1 MMRWRAYMCLAAVVA
16 APISGCSSSSADNAN
31 TITAVFADAM
41 PIVAGNYVR
50 FSGVQVGEVD
60 AVNLVDGKAQVVIKL
75 KDRIPLHRD
84 ATASITANNLLGE
97 KYVEIDNGDTGAPL
111 MQEPYVI
118 PLAQTRTRVDVAD
131 VVNSVDDPTGKALGL
146 MLTSL
151 GEGVDGHGKEAAAAI
166 ERLAPSMQQVQGL
179 SKVLNEHNQLLNN
192 LIDHLQPVAGALE
205 GNQGAELDRL
215 VDTTTTTLAAVA
227 RQREATAQTLRELPG
242 TLVQARERLAQLAG
256 VADPATDTLRELR
269 PVTDQVRDISSELR
283 KFSDAADPA
292 LGSLPPVLDRG
303 AEMLKEAAPVARDL
317 RDGGGGLRGVASAAN
332 ELSPNVLGDN
342 LTQLMEF
349 MKGWSLATSDYD
361 AVSHYFKAI
370 VPESPRSL
378 GQGLMGPVGPLHGVN
393 PLGGLPVPA
402 PPRPDLSGRHG
413 GDTSAGK
420 DAPRGPS
427 GSATGLSQVQ
437 EGAMVG
443 QMLGGK

>member
-1 MMRWRAYMCLAAVVA
+1 MRWRAYMCLAAVVA
-16 APISGCSSSSADNAN
+16 ALLSGCSSSADESGN

-50 FSGVQVGEVD
+50 ASGVQVGEVSS
-60 AVNLVDGKAQVVIKL
+60 VNLVNGKAQVVVKL
-75 KDRIPLHRD
+75 NDRIPLHQD

-97 KYVEIDNGDTGAPL
+97 KYVEIDNGTHGAPL
-111 MQEPYVI
+111 MPEPYLI
-118 PLAQTRTRVDVAD
+118 PESRTRSRVDVAD
-131 VVNSVDDPTGKALGL
+131 VVNSVDDPTGKALGM

-166 ERLAPSMQQVQGL
+166 EQLAPTMQQVQGL
-179 SKVLNEHNQLLNN
+179 SKVLNEHNELLDN

-205 GNQGAELDRL
+205 GNQGTELDRL

-227 RQREATAQTLRELPG
+227 KQREATARTLRELPE
-242 TLVQARERLAQLAG
+242 TLLQARERLAQLAG
-256 VADPATDTLRELR
+256 VADPTTDTLRALR

-283 KFSDAADPA
+283 HFSEAADPA

-303 AEMLKEAAPVARDL
+303 AEMLREAAPVAGDL
-317 RDGGGGLRGVASAAN
+317 RDGGGGLRGVAGAAN

-370 VPESPRSL
+370 VPESPASV
-378 GQGLMGPVGPLHGVN
+378 GQGVMGPIGPLHGQN

-402 PPRPDLSGRHG
+402 PPRPELPGRSG

-427 GSATGLSQVQ
+427 GSATGLTESQ

-443 QMLGGK
+443 QMLGGN